1 MDISLYP
8 VRKYDQIVSGAAEVV
23 KSNKVITIPVD
34 DFETITEI
42 QMKSAPDSKK
52 LKRLTPKE
60 VLYEGSR
67 EIQLPQA
74 EQPMESYYVY
84 GPDGDLLMRVS
95 CWYM

>member
-1 MDISLYP
+1 MRPRPMI
-8 VRKYDQIVSGAAEVV
+8 RIVSGAAEVV

-60 VLYEGSR
+60 VLY
-67 EIQLPQA
+67 
-74 EQPMESYYVY
+74 
-84 GPDGDLLMRVS
+84 
-95 CWYM
+95 